1 MFVIPPVWP
10 TCALRPLGSYTESSV
25 TFAFYLLSA
34 LFGALVCYLFLRE
47 RLKSRGQMVEA
58 FSALSAQALRD
69 STGEFLKLAEERFKR
84 LQGEAAG
91 DLGERQ
97 QAISELVQPLRE
109 TLCKFEQQ
117 VNSVERDRAG
127 AYQSLTTEVRKL
139 EHEARK
145 LSTAL
150 SSPTARG
157 RWGEVQLRRVVEISG
172 MLENCD
178 FSEQATIYGNDSR
191 LRPDLIIR
199 LPNDKQIV
207 VDSKVPLTAYLA
219 ACETNDEGLRRT
231 KLMEHARQIRGHLK
245 SLGTKSYAA
254 QLPCSPEFVVAFLPG
269 EIFFSAALEVDPDL
283 LEFGVENN
291 VILATPTTLIALLK
305 AVAHG
310 WNQEKVARGAQE
322 IRKLGAELYERIGT
336 FAAHYQQVGKSLQ
349 NAQTAYDRGR
359 NSMESR
365 LLVTARKFE
374 ELGVATGTGA
384 IPEALSLD
392 FGVDDEG
399 GSDAGRGGE
408 NAVARRAQGA

>member
-1 MFVIPPVWP
+1 M
-10 TCALRPLGSYTESSV
+10 

-34 LFGALVCYLFLRE
+34 LAGALVCYLVLRE
-47 RLKSRGQMVEA
+47 RLNSRDQMANA
-58 FSALSAQALRD
+58 FSTLSAQALRD

-84 LQGEAAG
+84 LQGEASG
-91 DLGERQ
+91 DLGARH
-97 QAISELVQPLRE
+97 QAISEMVKPLRE
-109 TLCKFEQQ
+109 TLQKFEQQ

-139 EHEARK
+139 EQEARK

-157 RWGEVQLRRVVEISG
+157 RWGEVQLRRVVEIAG

-178 FSEQATIYGNDSR
+178 FSEQATIHGGDSR
-191 LRPDLIIR
+191 FRPDLIIR

-219 ACETNDEGLRRT
+219 ACETNDEAVRSA

-245 SLGTKSYAA
+245 ALGTKSYAA

-269 EIFFSAALEVDPDL
+269 EIFFSAALQADPDL

-322 IRKLGAELYERIGT
+322 IRRLGAELYKSIST

-349 NAQTAYDRGR
+349 NAQTAYDKGR
-359 NSMESR
+359 TSMESR

-374 ELGVATGTGA
+374 ELGVATGAGA

-392 FGVDDEG
+392 FGVDDES

-408 NAVARRAQGA
+408 NAIARRA

>member
-1 MFVIPPVWP
+1 MSATPLVSP
-10 TCALRPLGSYTESSV
+10 TCARKPHGSYTEASV

-34 LFGALVCYLFLRE
+34 LAGALLCYLFLRE
-47 RLKSRGQMVEA
+47 RLKSHAQMADA
-58 FSALSAQALRD
+58 FSALSAKALRD

-84 LQGEAAG
+84 LQGEASG
-91 DLGERQ
+91 DLGARQ
-97 QAISELVQPLRE
+97 QAIAELVQPLRE
-109 TLCKFEQQ
+109 TLQKFEKQ
-117 VNSVERDRAG
+117 VNLVERDRAG

-139 EHEARK
+139 EQEARK

-157 RWGEVQLRRVVEISG
+157 RWGEIQLRRVVEIAG

-178 FSEQATIYGNDSR
+178 FSEQASIQGVDSR
-191 LRPDLIIR
+191 FRPDLIIR
-199 LPNDKQIV
+199 LPNEKQIV

-219 ACETNDEGLRRT
+219 ACETSDETVRNARLA
-231 KLMEHARQIRGHLK
+231 EHARQIRSHLK
-245 SLGTKSYAA
+245 SLGTKAYAL

-269 EIFFSAALEVDPDL
+269 EIFFSAALQVDPDL

-322 IRKLGAELYERIGT
+322 IRKLGAELYDRIGT
-336 FAAHYQQVGKSLQ
+336 FAVHYQQVGKSLQ
-349 NAQTAYDRGR
+349 SAQAAFEKGR

-374 ELGVATGTGA
+374 ELGVATSTGA

-392 FGVDDEG
+392 FGVDDES
-399 GSDAGRGGE
+399 GSDTGRGGE
-408 NAVARRAQGA
+408 NAIARRA